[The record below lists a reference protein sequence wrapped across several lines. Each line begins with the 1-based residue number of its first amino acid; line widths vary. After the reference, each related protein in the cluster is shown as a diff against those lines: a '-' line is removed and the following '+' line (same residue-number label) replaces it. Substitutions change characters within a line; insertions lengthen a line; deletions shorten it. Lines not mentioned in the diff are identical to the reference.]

1 MASPAPG
8 IVEIL
13 GTVLQPDLIASSLRI
28 ATPLALAAIGG
39 TICER
44 SGVVNIALEGLMLVA
59 AFFGTAAAL
68 AAPAALGV
76 GPVAAAWIG
85 VLAAVVAGVIMSA
98 LHAFTSITLKA
109 DQVVSGT
116 AINILALGLTGFL
129 IQVFYHRTG
138 TTDGAATL
146 PPLFVFDV
154 KASGVLGTLWEWV
167 NGMFLG
173 HTPLVYVTI
182 VIAIVAQWAMYRTR
196 WGLRLRALGEH
207 PRAADTVGINVVR
220 GRYVAVLMSGALAG
234 LAGANLS
241 LEQVGSF
248 SENMTSGR
256 GFIALAANIFGRW
269 TPVGSYLASLLFGFA
284 EALEIRLQTF
294 AVGINIPPQFFLM
307 LPYVL
312 TVVVLA
318 GFMGRAVGPAAV
330 GKPYEKE

>member
-1 MASPAPG
+1 MWADFF
-8 IVEIL
+8 
-13 GTVLQPDLIASSLRI
+13 TPDLFASAIRM

-44 SGVVNIALEGLMLVA
+44 SGVVNIALEGIMLVGAFFGVVVTLALQASTVAFIAHNAAWFGLVA
-59 AFFGTAAAL
+59 A
-68 AAPAALGV
+68 
-76 GPVAAAWIG
+76 
-85 VLAAVVAGVIMSA
+85 VLAGVAISGI
-98 LHAFTSITLKA
+98 HAFASVTLRM

-129 IQVFYHRTG
+129 MEVIYGHP
-138 TTDGAATL
+138 GATNGVAHQL
-146 PPLFVFDV
+146 GPVFDFP
-154 KASGVLGTLWEWV
+154 AGGPGLLGTLWTWFDQIV
-167 NGMFLG
+167 LSY
-173 HTPLVYVTI
+173 TPIVYAAI
-182 VIAIVAQWAMYRTR
+182 IIAIVAQWAMYRTR

-207 PRAADTVGINVVR
+207 PRAAETVGVR
-220 GRYVAVLMSGALAG
+220 VLASRYVAVLISGALGG
-234 LAGANLS
+234 LAGANLT

-284 EALEIRLQTF
+284 DAIQIRMQSYQN
-294 AVGINIPPQFFLM
+294 VIHIPVQFFLM
-307 LPYVL
+307 LPYIL
-312 TVVVLA
+312 VVIVLA

>member
-1 MASPAPG
+1 VPDVGHIIA
-8 IVEIL
+8 
-13 GTVLQPDLIASSLRI
+13 TVIQPDLFAAAIRM

-44 SGVVNIALEGLMLVA
+44 SGVVNIALEGLMLIS
-59 AFFGTAAAL
+59 AFFGVATAL
-68 AAPAALGV
+68 AAPGVLGVSAMTASWLGV
-76 GPVAAAWIG
+76 GG
-85 VLAAVVAGVIMSA
+85 AVVAGIVMAS
-98 LHAFTSITLKA
+98 LHAFASITLRS

-129 IQVFYHRTG
+129 IQVFYQRTG
-138 TTDGAATL
+138 TTDSAMTL
-146 PPLFVFDV
+146 PPLFDYHPKVAGVVGTAWDWF
-154 KASGVLGTLWEWV
+154 SGV
-167 NGMFLG
+167 FLG
-173 HTPLVYVTI
+173 HTPLVYATI
-182 VIAIVAQWAMYRTR
+182 VIMIVAQWAMYHTR

-207 PRAADTVGINVVR
+207 PRAADTVGISVVR
-220 GRYVAVLMSGALAG
+220 GRYMAVLMSGALAG
-234 LAGANLS
+234 LAGANLT

-248 SENMTSGR
+248 SENMTAGR

-284 EALEIRLQTF
+284 EGLEIRLQAF
-294 AVGINIPPQFFLM
+294 IDVIKIPSQFFLM

-318 GFMGRAVGPAAV
+318 GFMGRAVAPAAV

>member
-1 MASPAPG
+1 M
-8 IVEIL
+8 L
-13 GTVLQPDLIASSLRI
+13 NDFLTPDLFASAIRI

-44 SGVVNIALEGLMLVA
+44 SGVVNIALEGIMLIG
-59 AFFGTAAAL
+59 AFFGVVVTL
-68 AAPAALGV
+68 ATGLVWLGV
-76 GPVAAAWIG
+76 
-85 VLAAVVAGVIMSA
+85 LSAVVAGMALSG
-98 LHAFTSITLKA
+98 LHAFASVTLRM

-116 AINILALGLTGFL
+116 ALNILALGLTGFL
-129 IQVFYHRTG
+129 MEVLYGHPG
-138 TTDGAATL
+138 ATDGIAQQIQ
-146 PPLFVFDV
+146 PLFRFPSAAGGGFFSTVWYWIDQ
-154 KASGVLGTLWEWV
+154 
-167 NGMFLG
+167 MFFG
-173 HTPLVYVTI
+173 FTPIVY
-182 VIAIVAQWAMYRTR
+182 IAILVTVVGQWAMFRTR
-196 WGLRLRALGEH
+196 WGLRLRSLGEH
-207 PRAADTVGINVVR
+207 PRAADTVGVRVVA
-220 GRYVAVLMSGALAG
+220 GRYMAVLMSGALGG

-241 LEQVGSF
+241 LEQVGLF

-284 EALEIRLQTF
+284 EALEIKMQTF
-294 AVGINIPPQFFLM
+294 SDVIKIPVQFYLM

>member
-1 MASPAPG
+1 MPSIG
-8 IVEIL
+8 EIL
-13 GTVLQPDLIASSLRI
+13 SVVFAPDLFASAIRI
-28 ATPLALAAIGG
+28 ATPLALAAMGG

-44 SGVVNIALEGLMLVA
+44 SGVVNIALEGLMLIA

-68 AAPAALGV
+68 AAPTALGV
-76 GPVAAAWIG
+76 SPLVGSWIG
-85 VLAAVVAGVIMSA
+85 VGAAILAGVVMAS
-98 LHAFTSITLKA
+98 LHAFASITLKS

-129 IQVFYHRTG
+129 IQVFYNRTG

-146 PPLFVFDV
+146 PPLFVFDL
-154 KASGVLGTLWEWV
+154 KLTGPLGTIWEWFSGIV
-167 NGMFLG
+167 LG
-173 HTPLVYVTI
+173 HTPLVYATI
-182 VIAIVAQWAMYRTR
+182 LIAVLAQWAMYRTR

-207 PRAADTVGINVVR
+207 PRAADTVGISVVR
-220 GRYVAVLMSGALAG
+220 GRYMAVLVSGALAG

-284 EALEIRLQTF
+284 EALEIRLQSF
-294 AVGINIPPQFFLM
+294 SAVIKVPPQFFLM

-318 GFMGRAVGPAAV
+318 GFMGRAVSPAAV

>member
-1 MASPAPG
+1 MSN
-8 IVEIL
+8 L
-13 GTVLQPDLIASSLRI
+13 GTILATVIQPDLFASAIRI

-44 SGVVNIALEGLMLVA
+44 SGVVNIALEGLMLFS
-59 AFFGTAAAL
+59 AFAGTAVAL
-68 AAPAALGV
+68 AVPDLMPGV
-76 GPVAAAWIG
+76 SPIMATWIG
-85 VLAAVVAGVIMSA
+85 VFAAVIAGIVASS
-98 LHAFTSITLKA
+98 LHAFASITLKA

-116 AINILALGLTGFL
+116 AINILALGLTGYM
-129 IQVFYHRTG
+129 IQVLYHRTG
-138 TTDGAATL
+138 TTDSAQIL
-146 PPLFVFDV
+146 PPLFVF
-154 KASGVLGTLWEWV
+154 KFHPSGALGTVWDWFS
-167 NGMFLG
+167 GIALG
-173 HTPLVYVTI
+173 HSPLVYATI

-207 PRAADTVGINVVR
+207 PRAADTVGISVVR

-234 LAGANLS
+234 LAGANLT

-284 EALEIRLQTF
+284 ESLEIRLQAFT
-294 AVGINIPPQFFLM
+294 AIIKIPTQFFLM
-307 LPYVL
+307 LPYIL

-318 GFMGRAVGPAAV
+318 GFMGRAIGPAAV
-330 GKPYEKE
+330 GKPYEKD

>member
-1 MASPAPG
+1 MPDLAS
-8 IVEIL
+8 IV
-13 GTVLQPDLIASSLRI
+13 GTVVQPDLFASAIRM

-44 SGVVNIALEGLMLVA
+44 SGVVNIALEGLMLIA
-59 AFFGTAAAL
+59 AFFGTAVALAVPALGVPAAL
-68 AAPAALGV
+68 AP
-76 GPVAAAWIG
+76 WIG
-85 VLAAVVAGVIMSA
+85 VLGAVLAGVIMSA
-98 LHAFTSITLKA
+98 LHGFASITLKS

-129 IQVFYHRTG
+129 IQVFYGRTG
-138 TTDGAATL
+138 TTDSAQTL
-146 PPLFVFDV
+146 PPLFVFDIHPTGFV
-154 KASGVLGTLWEWV
+154 GSLWDWFNGVL
-167 NGMFLG
+167 LG

-182 VIAIVAQWAMYRTR
+182 LIAIFAQWAMYRTR

-207 PRAADTVGINVVR
+207 PRAADTVGISVTR

-284 EALEIRLQTF
+284 EALEIRLQAF
-294 AVGINIPPQFFLM
+294 IDVIKIPPQFFLM

-318 GFMGRAVGPAAV
+318 GVMGRAVGPAAV

>member
-1 MASPAPG
+1 MPDWGP
-8 IVEIL
+8 IL
-13 GTVLQPDLIASSLRI
+13 STVIAPDLFASAIRM

-44 SGVVNIALEGLMLVA
+44 SGVVNIALEGLMLIS
-59 AFFGTAAAL
+59 AFFGVAAAL
-68 AAPAALGV
+68 AAPGLLGV
-76 GPVAAAWIG
+76 GPLTASWIG
-85 VLAAVVAGVIMSA
+85 VLAAVAAGVVMSS
-98 LHAFTSITLKA
+98 LHAFASVTLKA

-116 AINILALGLTGFL
+116 AINILALGLTGYL

-138 TTDGAATL
+138 TTDGAMVL
-146 PPLFVFDV
+146 PPMFVFDIDPV
-154 KASGVLGTLWEWV
+154 GPLGVVWRWFSGIL
-167 NGMFLG
+167 LG

-182 VIAIVAQWAMYRTR
+182 LIAIVAQWALYRTR

-207 PRAADTVGINVVR
+207 PRAADTVGISVEK
-220 GRYVAVLMSGALAG
+220 GRYMAVLTSGALAG
-234 LAGANLS
+234 LAGANLA

-269 TPVGSYLASLLFGFA
+269 TPAGSYLASLLFGFA
-284 EALEIRLQTF
+284 EGLEIRLQAF
-294 AVGINIPPQFFLM
+294 IDVIKIPPQFFVM

-318 GFMGRAVGPAAV
+318 GFMGRAIAPAAV
-330 GKPYEKE
+330 GKPYEKG

>member
-1 MASPAPG
+1 VASPVPG
-8 IVEIL
+8 LLEIL
-13 GTVLQPDLIASSLRI
+13 GTVVQPDLLASALRI

-44 SGVVNIALEGLMLVA
+44 SGVVNIALEGLMLIS
-59 AFFGTAAAL
+59 AFFGVAAAL

-76 GPVAAAWIG
+76 SPLVASWIG
-85 VLAAVVAGVIMSA
+85 VLAAVAAGIVMSS
-98 LHAFTSITLKA
+98 LHAFVSITLKS

-129 IQVFYHRTG
+129 IQVFYSRTG
-138 TTDGAATL
+138 TTDGAMTL

-154 KASGVLGTLWEWV
+154 KLTGMAGTAWDWFSGV
-167 NGMFLG
+167 FLG
-173 HTPLVYVTI
+173 HTPLIYATI
-182 VIAIVAQWAMYRTR
+182 LIAIIAQWAMYRTR

-207 PRAADTVGINVVR
+207 PRAADTVGISVVR

-234 LAGANLS
+234 LAGANLT

-269 TPVGSYLASLLFGFA
+269 TPIGSYLASLLFGFA
-284 EALEIRLQTF
+284 EALEIRLQVF
-294 AVGINIPPQFFLM
+294 AQVINIPPQFFLM
-307 LPYVL
+307 LPYIL

-318 GFMGRAVGPAAV
+318 GFMGRAIAPKAV
-330 GKPYEKE
+330 GKPYERE

>member
-1 MASPAPG
+1 MSSF
-8 IVEIL
+8 L
-13 GTVLQPDLIASSLRI
+13 SSFFTPDLFASAVRM

-44 SGVVNIALEGLMLVA
+44 SGVVNIALEGIMLIG
-59 AFFGTAAAL
+59 AFFGVVITL
-68 AAPAALGV
+68 ATGNVWL
-76 GPVAAAWIG
+76 G
-85 VLAAVVAGVIMSA
+85 VLAAVLAGVAFSGI
-98 LHAFTSITLKA
+98 HAFASVTLRM

-116 AINILALGLTGFL
+116 ALNILALGLTGFL
-129 IQVFYHRTG
+129 MEVLYGHPGATDSIAQQIKPVFDFTANAGGGFLSTVWYWIDQVFLSY
-138 TTDGAATL
+138 
-146 PPLFVFDV
+146 
-154 KASGVLGTLWEWV
+154 
-167 NGMFLG
+167 
-173 HTPLVYVTI
+173 TPIVY
-182 VIAIVAQWAMYRTR
+182 IAIFVAIFGQWAMYHTR

-207 PRAADTVGINVVR
+207 PRAADTVGIRVIA
-220 GRYVAVLMSGALAG
+220 GRYAAVLISGALGG

-269 TPVGSYLASLLFGFA
+269 TPIGSYLASLLFGFA
-284 EALEIRLQTF
+284 TALEIKMQSF
-294 AVGINIPPQFFLM
+294 SDVIKIPVQFFLM

-318 GFMGRAVGPAAV
+318 GFMGRAVGPAQV

>member
-1 MASPAPG
+1 MPDWG
-8 IVEIL
+8 HIL
-13 GTVLQPDLIASSLRI
+13 GTVFQPDLFASAIRM

-44 SGVVNIALEGLMLVA
+44 SGVVNIALEGLMLTS
-59 AFFGTAAAL
+59 AFFGVAAAL
-68 AAPAALGV
+68 AASGALGV
-76 GPVAAAWIG
+76 SALVASWIG
-85 VLAAVVAGVIMSA
+85 VGAAVVAGVVMSS
-98 LHAFTSITLKA
+98 LHAFASVTLKS

-129 IQVFYHRTG
+129 IQVFYQRTG
-138 TTDGAATL
+138 TTDSAMIL
-146 PPLFVFDV
+146 PPLFQFHPKLTGAWGVAWDWF
-154 KASGVLGTLWEWV
+154 SGI
-167 NGMFLG
+167 FLG

-182 VIAIVAQWAMYRTR
+182 VIALVAQWAMYHTR

-207 PRAADTVGINVVR
+207 PRAADTVGISVVR
-220 GRYVAVLMSGALAG
+220 GRYVAVLISGALAG
-234 LAGANLS
+234 LAGANLT

-284 EALEIRLQTF
+284 EGLQLRLQAF
-294 AVGINIPPQFFLM
+294 VDVIKIPPQFFMM

-318 GFMGRAVGPAAV
+318 GFMGRAVAPAAV